1 MGVTSSRGTFDVNRN
16 ANACPIMLPGRTV
29 KAVICSRVAAYNTGA
44 ALDVASGLGSAMSIC
59 LQQPGHGGSSRTGT
73 PLAHQL
79 LIPDCGIAWDN
90 ASSRCF
96 FISRWWASTAAR
108 AASGSRASTA
118 SRIGW
123 CSASCCSMVESR
135 SHLGTVSL
143 CTHCL
148 YSYPRIVV

>member
-73 PLAHQL
+73 PLA
-79 LIPDCGIAWDN
+79 
-90 ASSRCF
+90 
-96 FISRWWASTAAR
+96 ISF
-108 AASGSRASTA
+108 
-118 SRIGW
+118 
-123 CSASCCSMVESR
+123 
-135 SHLGTVSL
+135 
-143 CTHCL
+143 
-148 YSYPRIVV
+148 